1 MSEPQSK
8 RSIEKS
14 RNITKKELTL
24 MMHQLRNF
32 PTAFL
37 VCLLSVSGLTRRPQK
52 LEIHPNLMLE
62 CGSVLGLAHI
72 GVIQFLEQH
81 YIPVN
86 YITPD
91 RHDFLIRQLGCGD
104 QTLTA
109 AHVAPASLKG

>member
-1 MSEPQSK
+1 MSEPHSK

-14 RNITKKELTL
+14 RKITKKELTL

-37 VCLLSVSGLTRRPQK
+37 VCLLSVSGLTRHPQK
-52 LEIHPNLMLE
+52 SETHPNLMLE

-72 GVIQFLEQH
+72 GAIQYLEPQ

-86 YITPD
+86 YITPG
-91 RHDFLIRQLGCGD
+91 RQDFFIRQLGCGD

-109 AHVAPASLKG
+109 GHVALTSLKG

>member
-1 MSEPQSK
+1 
-8 RSIEKS
+8 
-14 RNITKKELTL
+14 

-72 GVIQFLEQH
+72 GVIQYLEQH

-91 RHDFLIRQLGCGD
+91 RQDFLIQQLGCGD

-109 AHVAPASLKG
+109 GHVALTSLKG